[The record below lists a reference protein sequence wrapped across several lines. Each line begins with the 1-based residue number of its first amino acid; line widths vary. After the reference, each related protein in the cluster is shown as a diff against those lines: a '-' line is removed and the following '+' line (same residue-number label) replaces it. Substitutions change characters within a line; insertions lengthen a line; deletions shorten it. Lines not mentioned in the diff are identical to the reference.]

1 MKQNY
6 NNKTKLRSAW
16 FALVLLMITALPIS
30 AQNARERFEFGSY
43 WYEVVDAAK
52 HTVKVTYANTDA
64 ATAQATQQK
73 LIDETTNIPNE
84 WKGYNGTPKVTLVEE
99 FITETQFTSTTPEA
113 DTKHKINVVVIP
125 TTVKYNNEDW
135 TVVAIG
141 SYAFINERG
150 IDKVELPESIE
161 AIEDA
166 AFYQCSVNTLNFPAN
181 LKYIGWRAFYKTNLS
196 PYKITGSS
204 KANNGKPKPKYKYS
218 KKFQPI
224 EILGATAIGPQA
236 FEGSFSTSTFACP
249 KITFIGYQAFKGAKF
264 KISNRRPRVSI
275 PATAKIGEETTDATI
290 KAMYNNLEPAV
301 TDYRSG
307 VESFAEYSYDNS
319 KVTASAISLEE
330 GPTTIPTGM
339 FEKAFTDL
347 HKFVIPLSVTSIGE
361 RAFANA
367 GIKSF
372 NDLSKVTKIGAR
384 AFENGVMSGDFVIEE
399 QIEEV
404 GDGAFAGNTNLTGFI
419 LKGSANCKIGAGIL
433 EGCPDLEF
441 IDLRNV
447 SSTEFKNNLK
457 NLSRES
463 NSHTITAGLPT
474 HTLVFL
480 PEAAGITFADGQD
493 VNFVKSDGTCTKLSL
508 QDGAEYEFLC
518 DIRANEVVYNKCNM
532 TLKDVTI
539 ERGNNTALTLKHYES
554 DQSLTSYRDF
564 SAFANG
570 KNCFTFFL
578 PYAVTLPD
586 GIRAYDL
593 NYLTKEGDIE
603 KYVFKSIPD
612 GSTLKGNRPYL
623 LRITDGNSHTSQEFK
638 AVDNLVKIAASG
650 NDKYRS
656 SGRLKP
662 SGFVPATSDQSFC
675 FYGSTEMS
683 PRYWNEDENV
693 SLSISPHTLGHDKEG
708 NDLWKR
714 LPGKNYASPKLL
726 PPFRGFIMGVL
737 GTTAAKQFVLLT
749 TDSETTG
756 INDVTGNTDAQQGAQ
771 RIYTI
776 DGRYV
781 GTNFDSLPSGM
792 YIMKGKKTLKTK

>member
-16 FALVLLMITALPIS
+16 FALVLLMITALPIT
-30 AQNARERFEFGSY
+30 AQNAGERFQVDGY
-43 WYEVVDAAK
+43 YYEVVDATAK
-52 HTVKVTYANTDA
+52 TVKVTWANQK
-64 ATAQATQQK
+64 ATTVEAKDVK
-73 LIDETTNIPNE
+73 LASSNDNLANDNDK
-84 WKGYNGTPKVTLVEE
+84 KGYNGAPKVTLEKE
-99 FITETQFTSTTPEA
+99 YKIGTFPASTPDA
-113 DTKHKINVVVIP
+113 DQKHNISLIKVP
-125 TTVKYNNEDW
+125 ATVKYNNEDW
-135 TVVAIG
+135 KVVAIG

-150 IDKVELPESIE
+150 IDNVELPEGIE

-166 AFYQCSVNTLNFPAN
+166 AFYQCSVTMMNFPAS

-196 PYKITGSS
+196 PYSITTRSNTKGT
-204 KANNGKPKPKYKYS
+204 KHT
-218 KKFQPI
+218 KKNEPI
-224 EILGATAIGPQA
+224 EIPGATAIGPQA

-264 KISNRRPRVSI
+264 RIYNSRPRVSI
-275 PATAKIGEETTDATI
+275 PATANIGEETTDATI

>member
-1 MKQNY
+1 M
-6 NNKTKLRSAW
+6 
-16 FALVLLMITALPIS
+16 
-30 AQNARERFEFGSY
+30 
-43 WYEVVDAAK
+43 
-52 HTVKVTYANTDA
+52 
-64 ATAQATQQK
+64 
-73 LIDETTNIPNE
+73 
-84 WKGYNGTPKVTLVEE
+84 
-99 FITETQFTSTTPEA
+99 
-113 DTKHKINVVVIP
+113 
-125 TTVKYNNEDW
+125 
-135 TVVAIG
+135 
-141 SYAFINERG
+141 
-150 IDKVELPESIE
+150 
-161 AIEDA
+161 
-166 AFYQCSVNTLNFPAN
+166 NFPAK
-181 LKYIGWRAFYKTNLS
+181 LKYIGWRAFYKTNLA
-196 PYKITGSS
+196 PYSIETKSNQKST
-204 KANNGKPKPKYKYS
+204 KHTKKY
-218 KKFQPI
+218 QPI
-224 EILGATAIGPQA
+224 EILGETAIGPQA

-249 KITFIGYQAFKGAKF
+249 KITFVGYQAFKGAKF
-264 KISNRRPRVSI
+264 RIYNRKPNVSI
-275 PATAKIGEETTDATI
+275 PASAKIGEETTDATI
-290 KAMYNNLEPAV
+290 KAMYNNLDPAV

-361 RAFANA
+361 RAFANT

-399 QIEEV
+399 QVEEV
-404 GDGAFAGNTNLTGFI
+404 GDGAFAGNTNLTGFT

-447 SSTEFKNNLK
+447 KNEDFKKNLK

-463 NSHTITAGLPT
+463 NSRTITAGLPT

-480 PEAAGITFADGQD
+480 PKATGITIADGQD

-508 QDGAEYEFLC
+508 QDGTEYEFLS
-518 DIRANEVVYNKCNM
+518 DIKANEVVYNSCKMIINNQ
-532 TLKDVTI
+532 TI
-539 ERGNNTALTLKHYES
+539 NRGYNTALEVARYEG
-554 DQSLTSYRDF
+554 DNSLTSYRDF
-564 SAFANG
+564 SAFASG
-570 KNCFTFFL
+570 KNCFTIFL

-683 PRYWNEDENV
+683 PRYWNEDESV

-714 LPGKNYASPKLL
+714 LPGKSYDSPKLL